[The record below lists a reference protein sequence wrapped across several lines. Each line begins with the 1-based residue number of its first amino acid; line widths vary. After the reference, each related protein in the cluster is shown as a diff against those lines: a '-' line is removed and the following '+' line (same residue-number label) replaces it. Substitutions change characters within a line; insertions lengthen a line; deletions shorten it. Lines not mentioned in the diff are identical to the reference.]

1 MQHCLQ
7 THTGR
12 PSDFLLLDATP
23 YMGGPVRKSGLGGTG
38 VCVWGGGG
46 LRSGPSS
53 FAVYPGAGL
62 PLVRTSKDAGQPQ
75 RPIFC
80 GLAVHRQGH

>member
-1 MQHCLQ
+1 
-7 THTGR
+7 
-12 PSDFLLLDATP
+12 
-23 YMGGPVRKSGLGGTG
+23 MGGPVRKSGLGGTG
-38 VCVWGGGG
+38 VCVCGGGGG

-80 GLAVHRQGH
+80 GLAVHIDRGI

>member
-1 MQHCLQ
+1 
-7 THTGR
+7 
-12 PSDFLLLDATP
+12 
-23 YMGGPVRKSGLGGTG
+23 MGGPVRKSGLGGTG
-38 VCVWGGGG
+38 VCVGGGGG

-75 RPIFC
+75 SPIFC
-80 GLAVHRQGH
+80 GLAVHRTGAFEHPCGEQLNIHLHIAGLVNT

>member
-1 MQHCLQ
+1 M
-7 THTGR
+7 
-12 PSDFLLLDATP
+12 
-23 YMGGPVRKSGLGGTG
+23 
-38 VCVWGGGG
+38 CVGGGG

-62 PLVRTSKDAGQPQ
+62 PLVRTSKDASQPQ

-80 GLAVHRQGH
+80 GLAVHKDRGI